1 MCLRGRIGNE
11 GEVFF
16 ESDSSE
22 RDFSALSLE
31 LSEFQKSEGKGWLD
45 EGGLQ
50 KVVPSGFGIAM
61 TLVEVGA
68 GEPEF
73 RVIGS
78 LGDLR

>member
-31 LSEFQKSEGKGWLD
+31 LSEFQKSEGR
-45 EGGLQ
+45 
-50 KVVPSGFGIAM
+50 VVG
-61 TLVEVGA
+61 
-68 GEPEF
+68 
-73 RVIGS
+73 
-78 LGDLR
+78 